1 MLKELGGA
9 QEALEDPQLE
19 QVELPEA
26 RERDVRLRRAFEGLG
41 HCGEQRGVVEVR
53 RGGEAREEHIE
64 VDGALG
70 RCQRADRGGAVRLEG
85 QRAWYSR
92 RASCADSAKE

>member
-1 MLKELGGA
+1 MLEELGGA

-26 RERDVRLRRAFEGLG
+26 REQDRRSRRAFESLG
-41 HCGEQRGVVEVR
+41 HCVEQREMLEVR
-53 RGGEAREEHIE
+53 RCGEAREEHID

-70 RCQRADRGGAVRLEG
+70 RRQREDHGGAVDLEG
-85 QRAWYSR
+85 Q